1 LVIVSEL
8 MSAVTGVR
16 EIGERMLTGNDLA
29 YMDDKVEE

>member
-1 LVIVSEL
+1 LLIINEL
-8 MSAVTGVR
+8 MS